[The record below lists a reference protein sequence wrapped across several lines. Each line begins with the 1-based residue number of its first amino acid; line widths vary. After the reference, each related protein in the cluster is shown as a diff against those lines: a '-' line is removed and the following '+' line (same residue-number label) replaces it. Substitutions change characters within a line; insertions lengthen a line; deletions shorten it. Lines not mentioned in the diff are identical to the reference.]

1 MQNQTN
7 HALRDKATTLLG
19 SQPITQAKQAFLS
32 DCVARF
38 NSNPEGLSKDE
49 YLTQAEQIWSD
60 IVLQHNA
67 RPNQSQQGSHA
78 NR

>member
-1 MQNQTN
+1 MQNNTN
-7 HALRDKATTLLG
+7 HALRQKATQLLE
-19 SQPITQAKQAFLS
+19 SQPITQARQAFLS
-32 DCVARF
+32 DCTARF
-38 NSNPEGLSKDE
+38 NNNPEGLSQQE

-67 RPNQSQQGSHA
+67 RPSQSQQGSHA